1 LNRPGFAQ
9 EGRQVLGVSRRGSDI
24 LVSAH

>member
-9 EGRQVLGVSRRGSDI
+9 EGRQALGAGRSGSDI